1 MRDLYIK
8 QVEAQLRERFAGLID
23 MSDPAAKRAADP
35 DATWLSRALAALTVV
50 DATGWEPER
59 AARCVIDGFDDEG
72 IDAIAVDTESPHVWI
87 VQAKYSSAGTA
98 GFDQQAMFSLNAGLD
113 LLIKHGEYHRF
124 NNRLQPLVDD
134 LSAALANPGVR
145 LTVIL
150 ALAGEEGLSP
160 NLQQR
165 CTDLT
170 REYNEINRDFMK
182 VEVMRLPDFVRVVR
196 SDKRVELEARIEDL
210 KVHREPFPAYHGT
223 ITADQI
229 AAWHAK
235 YRHRLFKRNIRHPLG
250 LTPVNSEI
258 VECLVKTPELFWY
271 FHNGITVLCDT
282 VPMMGP
288 LGDLRLDDASVVNGA
303 QTVASIQ
310 EAHNRAPEALE
321 KASLGIR
328 IIPLQGTPA
337 GFDSK
342 VTIATN
348 TQNGVI
354 QQDFRALDRIQE
366 RLRYGFQI
374 SLDKQYVIKRGE
386 KLRDS
391 REGCDMAE
399 AAMALACA
407 HSDFRISYRATS
419 DSRRLWDNDT
429 YFEIFNGR
437 DARDAKNVWRCVQL
451 YRGVEDTLRESRE
464 EREGRAE
471 QLADQG
477 AHLIAHLVFQ
487 SLQGWQ
493 KADEKRWTELQ
504 ESVGQV
510 TADAFR
516 RAIYAVDTEIGPG
529 SHISSL
535 FRSSERY
542 ETVARAA
549 ADAIRAGEPVPALA
563 QDYQVAESEGRAR
576 KARAVA
582 VIMEAEAIEEGTT
595 LEFRPV
601 TGPERSAL
609 AAWVAED
616 PRRGRATW
624 ARDKS
629 KPLLWEVDGQR
640 YSPTA
645 LVMEFFRR
653 ANRKEPKAVQGTRR
667 WFVPERGSLVE
678 IADQA
683 RTEAE

>member
-23 MSDPAAKRAADP
+23 MSDPAAQRAADP
-35 DATWLSRALAALTVV
+35 DSTWLSRALAALTVV
-50 DATGWEPER
+50 DATGCDPEH

-72 IDAIAVDTESPHVWI
+72 IDAIAVDIESPHVWI
-87 VQAKYSSAGTA
+87 VQAKYSSVGTA
-98 GFDQQAMFSLNAGLD
+98 GFDQQAMFSLKAGLD
-113 LLIKHGEYHRF
+113 LLVKHGEYHRF
-124 NNRLQPLVDD
+124 NNKLQPLVDD
-134 LSAALANPGVR
+134 LATALANPGVR

-150 ALAGEEGLSP
+150 ALAGEEDLSP
-160 NLQQR
+160 NLRLR
-165 CTDLT
+165 CADLT

-182 VEVMRLPDFVRVVR
+182 IEVMRLGDFVRVVR
-196 SDKRVELEARIEDL
+196 SDTRVRLEARIEDL

-229 AAWHAK
+229 ADWHTQ

-310 EAHNRAPEALE
+310 EAHSRAPESLK

-328 IIPLQGTPA
+328 IIPLQGTPT
-337 GFDSK
+337 GFDSR

-391 REGCDMAE
+391 REGSDMAE

-407 HSDFRISYRATS
+407 HPDSRISYRATS

-429 YFEIFNGR
+429 YFEIFKGR
-437 DARDAKNVWRCVQL
+437 EAKTVWRCVQL
-451 YRGVEDTLRESRE
+451 HRRVEEKLRESRE

-487 SLQGWQ
+487 SLPGWQ
-493 KADEKRWTELQ
+493 KADEEQWTRLR

-516 RAIYAVDTEIGPG
+516 RAIYTVDTEVGPS

-549 ADAIRAGEPVPALA
+549 AEAIRAGRPVPELA
-563 QDYQVAESEGRAR
+563 ANYQVSESEGRAR
-576 KARAVA
+576 KARAVS
-582 VIMEAEAIEEGTT
+582 VIVEAEAIEEGTA

-629 KPLLWEVDGQR
+629 KPLLWELDGLH
-640 YSPTA
+640 YSPSN
-645 LVMEFFRR
+645 LVMEIFRR
-653 ANRKEPKAVQGTRR
+653 ANKKSPKAVQGTRR

-678 IADQA
+678 IADQERA
-683 RTEAE
+683 QAE